1 VYELESDRGDKRA
14 LSQNNKL
21 RLFSPRYRAYRHL
34 ADPLNGVAPA
44 PRDRKE
50 TEMATVQGADQHHET
65 VDMTTNKRPKVLMVV
80 ANPTT
85 STTTGWP
92 IGFWAAE
99 LTHPYYE
106 FNRVG
111 YDVTIA
117 SPDGGK
123 VELDALSDP
132 RDESKW
138 SADDLISM
146 GFLNTPELTAL
157 LEDTPRLADLD
168 PDDFGVL
175 VVCGGNAPMFQFRQ
189 NEDLRRAIAA
199 FYEAEK
205 PTALL
210 CHGVSALIDV
220 QLSDGSY
227 LAEGRTVTGF
237 ANVEEDYVD
246 RAVGQKVM
254 PYRIEDELRK
264 RGANY
269 IQGGLFKDFAVRD
282 GRLITG
288 QQQYSGA
295 KVAELVIAALGT

>member
-1 VYELESDRGDKRA
+1 
-14 LSQNNKL
+14 
-21 RLFSPRYRAYRHL
+21 
-34 ADPLNGVAPA
+34 
-44 PRDRKE
+44 
-50 TEMATVQGADQHHET
+50 MATVQGADQHHEIID
-65 VDMTTNKRPKVLMVV
+65 VTTSTRPRVLMVV

-106 FNRVG
+106 FNQVR

-146 GFLNTPELTAL
+146 GFLNTPELVAL
-157 LEDTPRLADLD
+157 LEDTPRLADLEPGEFD
-168 PDDFGVL
+168 AL

-189 NEDLRRAIAA
+189 NEDLMRAIAA

-227 LAEGRTVTGF
+227 LVEGKTVTGF

-269 IQGGLFKDFAVRD
+269 IQGGLFRNFGVRD

-288 QQQYSGA
+288 QQQYSGT
-295 KVAELVIAALGT
+295 KVAELVIAALGI

>member
-1 VYELESDRGDKRA
+1 MIA
-14 LSQNNKL
+14 
-21 RLFSPRYRAYRHL
+21 
-34 ADPLNGVAPA
+34 
-44 PRDRKE
+44 
-50 TEMATVQGADQHHET
+50 VQGAEQHHEV
-65 VDMTTNKRPKVLMVV
+65 VDVTTSKRPRVLMVV
-80 ANPTT
+80 ANPST

-92 IGFWAAE
+92 VGFWAAE

-106 FNRVG
+106 FNRVR
-111 YDVTIA
+111 YEVRIA
-117 SPDGGK
+117 SPEGGK

-146 GFLNTPELTAL
+146 GFLNTPELAAL

-168 PDDFGVL
+168 LDELDAI
-175 VVCGGNAPMFQFRQ
+175 VVCGGFAPMFSFRQ
-189 NEDLRRAIAA
+189 NEDLKRTIAA

-227 LAEGRTVTGF
+227 LVDGKTVTGF
-237 ANVEEDYVD
+237 ANVEEDYSD
-246 RAVGQKVM
+246 KAVGQKVM

-269 IQGGLFKDFAVRD
+269 IQAGLFKDFAVRD

-288 QQQYSGA
+288 QQQYSGK

>member
-1 VYELESDRGDKRA
+1 MIAV
-14 LSQNNKL
+14 QN
-21 RLFSPRYRAYRHL
+21 
-34 ADPLNGVAPA
+34 
-44 PRDRKE
+44 
-50 TEMATVQGADQHHET
+50 ADQHHEV
-65 VDMTTNKRPKVLMVV
+65 VDVTTAERPSVLMVV
-80 ANPTT
+80 ANPTV
-85 STTTGWP
+85 SSTTGWP
-92 IGFWAAE
+92 VGFWAAE
-99 LTHPYYE
+99 LTHPYYV
-106 FNRVG
+106 FQRAR

-117 SPDGGK
+117 SPNGGK
-123 VELDALSDP
+123 VEIDALSDP

-146 GFLNTPELTAL
+146 GFLNTTELVAL
-157 LEDTPRLADLD
+157 LEDTPKLSELD
-168 PDDFGVL
+168 IDRFDAIL
-175 VVCGGNAPMFQFRQ
+175 VCGGFAPMFSFRE
-189 NEDLRRAIAA
+189 NEDLKRAIAT

-227 LAEGRTVTGF
+227 LATGKTVTGF
-237 ANVEEDYVD
+237 SNVEEDYSD
-246 RAVGQKVM
+246 KSVGQKVM
-254 PYRIEDELRK
+254 PYRIEDELRR

-295 KVAELVIAALGT
+295 QVAELVVAALGI